1 MGTPLSVQLRTTTSS
16 AHDAAEGSAF
26 IEELMGGRACRPAFV
41 ALATQQLVIYRAL
54 EDVLWSHYGEHPLLA
69 PVMDHRLDRVAALEE
84 DLGHLAGEDFA
95 VRLATGEL
103 SVVPAAMAYANRL
116 RTDHTPEVML
126 ANHYVRYLGDLSGGQ
141 AIARLVER
149 HYEVDADGLG
159 FYRFAGIP
167 KLKPYKDRYR
177 AALDSLEIDAGTRSR
192 ILAAAVES
200 FELNGRVFA
209 DLAAAREPV
218 HAAAGAPT

>member
-1 MGTPLSVQLRTTTSS
+1 
-16 AHDAAEGSAF
+16 
-26 IEELMGGRACRPAFV
+26 
-41 ALATQQLVIYRAL
+41 
-54 EDVLWSHYGEHPLLA
+54 
-69 PVMDHRLDRVAALEE
+69 
-84 DLGHLAGEDFA
+84 
-95 VRLATGEL
+95 
-103 SVVPAAMAYANRL
+103 ANRL

-167 KLKPYKDRYR
+167 KRKPYKDRYR